1 MPHTIKDHNPT
12 LLRVLIVFSIFVIMI
27 FSYLILMGK
36 LVSEFPFLNS
46 VARLSL
52 PLYGNIPGM
61 DIVGFLAPLFAT
73 LLIGLAQLKNANP
86 SFQKTR
92 AFIFH
97 YKWWVVASLVA
108 ISISFLVPALSASGH
123 TDYPLAVVVVT
134 FVAVNIGRGNMRNRM
149 LSSFVLGYLVG
160 FISDLQSQVFFTGYF
175 GGGGWV
181 DGDFMLPIF
190 LCLATGASSAL
201 IKLLEP
207 YTRNNLNKQ
216 ISILSEQKIS

>member
-1 MPHTIKDHNPT
+1 MPRAMKDHNPA

-36 LVSEFPFLNS
+36 LLLEFPILSS
-46 VARLSL
+46 VARVSI
-52 PLYGNIPGM
+52 PLYGNIPGL
-61 DIVGFLAPLFAT
+61 DILGFLTPLLIT
-73 LLIGLAQLKNANP
+73 LLIGAIELRNAKL
-86 SFQKTR
+86 SFR
-92 AFIFH
+92 NFRRHIFR
-97 YKWWVVASLVA
+97 YRWWFVASLIAVL
-108 ISISFLVPALSASGH
+108 ISFLVPALSASGH

-134 FVAVNIGRGNMRNRM
+134 LVAVNLGRGNLRNKM

-190 LCLATGASSAL
+190 LCLATGVSSAL
-201 IKLLEP
+201 IMFLEP
-207 YTRNNLNKQ
+207 YATNVPDKQ
-216 ISILSEQKIS
+216 ITILSQNKLS